1 MSNSLRPHRLQHAR
15 LPCPPP
21 TPRTYSNLCPSSWWC
36 HPTISSS
43 IIPFSSCPQSF
54 PASAS
59 SPMSWL
65 FTSGGQSTG
74 ASASTSVLPLNVQDW
89 SPIGL
94 NSMKFHCPVPC
105 QQLSSTP
112 PFWAQVS
119 ILSSFRGFRYH
130 KLVCQRHLFV
140 WLRLQKHFQPK
151 KKGLKVLRNLGNSS

>member
-1 MSNSLRPHRLQHAR
+1 MSGSLWPRGQQHAR
-15 LPCPPP
+15 LPFPSLSPRVCSNSCPL
-21 TPRTYSNLCPSSWWC
+21 NQWC

-43 IIPFSSCPQSF
+43 VGAFSSCPQSF
-54 PASAS
+54 PASGS

-65 FTSGGQSTG
+65 FTSGGQSIG